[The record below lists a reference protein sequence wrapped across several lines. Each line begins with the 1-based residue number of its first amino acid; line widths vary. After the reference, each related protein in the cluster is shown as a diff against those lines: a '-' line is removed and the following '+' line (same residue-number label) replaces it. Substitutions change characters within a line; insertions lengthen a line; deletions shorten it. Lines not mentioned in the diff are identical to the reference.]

1 MPDPSNQDPTPE
13 DPEATPRPPGP
24 DDRGGAERDRAP
36 YDANVQLIRRRLA
49 DENRA
54 PKPKRWWGLR

>member
-1 MPDPSNQDPTPE
+1 MADTTNVNPTPSE
-13 DPEATPRPPGP
+13 PEAAPPPPGP
-24 DDRGGAERDRAP
+24 NDRSAGDRDRAP

-49 DENRA
+49 DENRM